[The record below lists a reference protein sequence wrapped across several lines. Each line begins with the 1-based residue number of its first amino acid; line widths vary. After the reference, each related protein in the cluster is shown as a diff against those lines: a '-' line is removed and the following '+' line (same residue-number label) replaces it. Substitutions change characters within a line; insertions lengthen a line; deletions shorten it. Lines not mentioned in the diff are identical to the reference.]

1 MGFGIVLCQ
10 INFMEKEMK
19 DEYAPY
25 KKLLLSLREKL
36 VGKVDYMQ
44 EEALKKSRQDAS
56 GDLSNVPIHMADVGT
71 DNYERDIMIE
81 LIQNGEEGVRSID
94 TALEKIEEG
103 AFGICEL
110 CAKKI
115 NKERLKAV
123 PYEKHCY
130 LCYCRCEWCYYRH
143 CIKVG
148 GFL

>member
-1 MGFGIVLCQ
+1 
-10 INFMEKEMK
+10 MEKEMK

-71 DNYERDIMIE
+71 DNYERELMIE
-81 LIQNGEEGVRSID
+81 LIQNGEDGVRNID
-94 TALEKIEEG
+94 DALERIEEG
-103 AFGICEL
+103 TFGICDACE
-110 CAKKI
+110 KKI

-123 PYEKHCY
+123 PYAS
-130 LCYCRCEWCYYRH
+130 LCINCQREEELGN
-143 CIKVG
+143 I
-148 GFL
+148 